1 MQDAS
6 SKLVFRKRHYRRD
19 EDDIDEQQFIS
30 LCYIQCQHDFTQGNY
45 AVSKEVAAE
54 MCALQMQAEHASTLM
69 DDDEGIM
76 LCVEKYVHKEVSVGT
91 GRDRRVWTGVG
102 KFDQTWEILD
112 WIRVGSTG
120 ACKRAR
126 LEGSALLRLVCSPL
140 PASPVHAAADDAPP
154 RRVEGRRV
162 QPLQGSG
169 AVQQRRG
176 APQVPRQATR
186 PAVRPRRVL
195 PRQEGG

>member
-91 GRDRRVWTGVG
+91 GVDRCGWTGGSCIAGLWDLVNRTS
-102 KFDQTWEILD
+102 DIL
-112 WIRVGSTG
+112 G
-120 ACKRAR
+120 
-126 LEGSALLRLVCSPL
+126 
-140 PASPVHAAADDAPP
+140 
-154 RRVEGRRV
+154 
-162 QPLQGSG
+162 
-169 AVQQRRG
+169 
-176 APQVPRQATR
+176 
-186 PAVRPRRVL
+186 
-195 PRQEGG
+195 